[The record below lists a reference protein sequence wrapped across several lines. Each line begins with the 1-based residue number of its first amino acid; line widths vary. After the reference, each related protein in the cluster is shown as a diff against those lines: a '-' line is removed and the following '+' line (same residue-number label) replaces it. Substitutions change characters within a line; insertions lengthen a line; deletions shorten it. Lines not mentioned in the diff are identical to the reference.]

1 MFEGG
6 RLVVRNNRI
15 LDKNEPKGDV
25 KGRNALR
32 AKAVL
37 VSTMLAGCTPDVTI
51 NNIPYDPTQPDA
63 SSNSACIATCEETS
77 GILREEG
84 NTAGSNVLPV
94 GNATL
99 RFKGLV
105 DDGPTKAANLE
116 LEGCDGEA
124 PSDSLKPGEVTT
136 LTLNNGESAD
146 VEVAEMTYDGAGLKI
161 VVNVMPVCEPE
172 VTDAGI
178 DGAGGDAAGG
188 AGGDGGDAGAGGS
201 G

>member
-1 MFEGG
+1 MDI
-6 RLVVRNNRI
+6 RKNKI
-15 LDKNEPKGDV
+15 LDRKDSAVDG
-25 KGRNALR
+25 KGRNSLK

-37 VSTMLAGCTPDVTI
+37 VSTLLLGCAPDVTI
-51 NNIPYDPTQPDA
+51 NNIPYDPTDGGTDTG
-63 SSNSACIATCEETS
+63 ACINTCEEVS

-105 DDGPTKAANLE
+105 DEGATKAASLE
-116 LEGCDGEA
+116 LEGCEGEK

-136 LTLNNGESAD
+136 LTLNSGESAD
-146 VEVAEMTYDGAGLKI
+146 VEVVEMSYDGAGLRI
-161 VVNVMPVCEPE
+161 LVNVIPICEPAL
-172 VTDAGI
+172 VDAGT
-178 DGAGGDAAGG
+178 GGS
-188 AGGDGGDAGAGGS
+188 GGDGGDAGAGGS

>member
-1 MFEGG
+1 M
-6 RLVVRNNRI
+6 VRNNRI

-37 VSTMLAGCTPDVTI
+37 VSTLLAGCSPDVTI

-84 NTAGSNVLPV
+84 NTAGTNVLPV

-99 RFKGLV
+99 RFKGIV
-105 DDGPTKAANLE
+105 DDGPTKAASLE
-116 LEGCDGEA
+116 LEGCEGEK
-124 PSDSLKPGEVTT
+124 PSDSLKPGDVTT
-136 LTLNNGESAD
+136 LTLNSGESAD
-146 VEVAEMTYDGAGLKI
+146 VEVVEMTYDGAGLKI
-161 VVNVMPVCEPE
+161 VVNVIPVCEPLE
-172 VTDAGI
+172 TDG
-178 DGAGGDAAGG
+178 GTGGSGGD
-188 AGGDGGDAGAGGS
+188 DGDAGAGGS

>member
-1 MFEGG
+1 
-6 RLVVRNNRI
+6 
-15 LDKNEPKGDV
+15 LDIRKDKTPEKKDLKGER
-25 KGRNALR
+25 GRNALK

-37 VSTMLAGCTPDVTI
+37 VSSLLLGSCTPDVTI
-51 NNIPYDPTQPDA
+51 NNIPYDPTVPDGSTA
-63 SSNSACIATCEETS
+63 NCVATCDEVS

-84 NTAGSNVLPV
+84 NTAGTNELPV

-136 LTLNNGESAD
+136 FTLNSGESVD
-146 VEVAEMTYDGAGLKI
+146 VEVSEMSYDGAGLKI
-161 VVNVMPVCEPE
+161 SVSVIPLCGVD
-172 VTDAGI
+172 TD
-178 DGAGGDAAGG
+178 AGG
-188 AGGDGGDAGAGGS
+188 AGGAGGSDAGAGGS